1 MPRLLLTGAQGFT
14 GRHFAAAAATRGHEV
29 VALAADLTDAR
40 AVAAEVARIEP
51 SLVVHLAAISA
62 VTHENDEEMYRV
74 NLLGTMHL
82 LQALTASPGIAQR
95 VLLASSA
102 NVYGNTTQSP
112 IGESSPV
119 GPVNHYAVSKLAM
132 EFMART
138 FLDRLPIV
146 LVRPFNYTGPGHD
159 ERFLVPKLV
168 AHFVRRAPSIELGNL
183 DVEREFNDV
192 RMVCDAYLALL
203 ERGVPG
209 EVYNV
214 CSGRPL
220 SLRHVVAAFERLT
233 GHAISVSVH
242 PGLVRANEVRTL
254 CGSPAKLVGCIGALR
269 PQPLD
274 GLLEWMLDCASVA
287 ASASPS

>member
-1 MPRLLLTGAQGFT
+1 MARLLVTGAQGFT
-14 GRHFAAAAATRGHEV
+14 GQHFTGAATGRGHEV
-29 VALAADLTDAR
+29 VAFESDLTASDA
-40 AVAAEVARIEP
+40 VSAEIARVRPE
-51 SLVVHLAAISA
+51 LVVHLAAISA

-74 NLLGTMHL
+74 NLLGTLNL
-82 LQALTASPGIAQR
+82 LRGLAALREAPRR

-102 NVYGNTTQSP
+102 NVYGNTPKSP
-112 IGESSPV
+112 IEESDPV
-119 GPVNHYAVSKLAM
+119 GPVSHYAASKLAM
-132 EFMART
+132 EYMART
-138 FLDRLPIV
+138 YLDRLGIV

-168 AHFVRRAPSIELGNL
+168 SHFVRRAVSIELGNL
-183 DVEREFNDV
+183 EVEREFNDV

-220 SLRHVVAAFERLT
+220 SLRSLIEAFERLT
-233 GHAISVSVH
+233 GHEVAITVN
-242 PGLVRANEVRTL
+242 PALVRANEVRTL
-254 CGSPAKLVGCIGALR
+254 CGSPAKLVACIGALR

-274 GLLEWMLDCASVA
+274 AMLEWMLAHARDAK
-287 ASASPS
+287 P

>member
-1 MPRLLLTGAQGFT
+1 MARLLLTGAQGFT
-14 GRHFAAAAATRGHEV
+14 GRHFSRTAASHGIEV
-29 VALAADLTDAR
+29 VALQADLTSGS
-40 AVAAEVARIEP
+40 AVDEEVRRIAP
-51 SLVVHLAAISA
+51 DLVVHLAAISA

-74 NLLGTMHL
+74 NLLGTLHL
-82 LQALTASPGIAQR
+82 LRALSQLPTPPSR

-102 NVYGNTTQSP
+102 NVYGNTTHSP
-112 IGESSPV
+112 IDETAPV
-119 GPVNHYAVSKLAM
+119 GPVSHYAVSKLAM
-132 EFMART
+132 EHMSRT
-138 FLDRLPIV
+138 FRDRLPIV

-168 AHFVRRAPSIELGNL
+168 AHFVREAPSIELGNL

-192 RMVCDAYLALL
+192 RMVCDAYFALL

-220 SLRHVVAAFERLT
+220 RLRTLVEAFERLT
-233 GHAISVSVH
+233 GHRIDIDIA
-242 PGLVRANEVRTL
+242 PALMRANEVRTL
-254 CGSPAKLVGCIGALR
+254 CGSPAKLIACIGPLR

-274 GLLEWMLDCASVA
+274 EMLAWMLDCARRGEH
-287 ASASPS
+287 